1 MVKLDFHWSHISMLM
16 RCGIQFE
23 FRVIKGIVIP
33 PGVAVLVGSSTHK
46 GIDVN
51 LNHKIKTGELMP
63 LDDVMEAAA
72 EDLNKRWQDGVEL
85 DSEERSVGESNVRG
99 DAVDTV
105 VALSSL
111 HHKEVAPRINPSHV
125 ERKFVLELEGFSR
138 NLTGT
143 IDVVEVGG
151 IVRDTKTAK
160 RSPPAETADNSDQLT
175 MYGLAIRTLDK
186 VNPVLILDHLVKT
199 KVPKAVTQMTTRT
212 SADYQV
218 LLNRVAAASRV
229 IQSGAFM
236 PCAQDSW
243 CCSPAWCGYYSQCI
257 YARKKIQVP
266 I

>member
-1 MVKLDFHWSHISMLM
+1 MM
-16 RCGIQFE
+16 RCAVQYE
-23 FRVIKGIVIP
+23 FRTVKGIVRP

-51 LNHKIKTGELMP
+51 LNHKIKTGQLLPVE
-63 LDDVMEAAA
+63 DVMEAAA

-85 DSEERSVGESNVRG
+85 DGEEKTVGESSVRG

-105 VALSSL
+105 VALSAL
-111 HHKEVAPRINPSHV
+111 HHKEVAPRINPAHV

-143 IDVVEVGG
+143 IDIDEVGG

-160 RSPPAETADNSDQLT
+160 RSPPAGTADNSDQLT
-175 MYGLAIRTLDK
+175 MYGLAVRTLDK
-186 VNPVLILDHLVKT
+186 VEPVLVLDHLVKT

-212 SADYQV
+212 AEDYQV
-218 LLNRVAAASRV
+218 FLNRVAAATRV
-229 IQSGAFM
+229 VESGAFM
-236 PCAQDSW
+236 PCSQDSW
-243 CCSPAWCGYYSQCI
+243 VCSEKFCGYTGICPYF
-257 YARKKIQVP
+257 RKRVVVP